1 MLRRLAVLV
10 CLIVDQFLGLSNIIV
25 LLRLAAAVVALGHMD
40 GPPDPPS
47 SNITKVVRVVL
58 LRSS

>member
-10 CLIVDQFLGLSNIIV
+10 CLIVDQFLGLSNIII

-40 GPPDPPS
+40 RPLDPPS
-47 SNITKVVRVVL
+47 SNITKVLRVVL